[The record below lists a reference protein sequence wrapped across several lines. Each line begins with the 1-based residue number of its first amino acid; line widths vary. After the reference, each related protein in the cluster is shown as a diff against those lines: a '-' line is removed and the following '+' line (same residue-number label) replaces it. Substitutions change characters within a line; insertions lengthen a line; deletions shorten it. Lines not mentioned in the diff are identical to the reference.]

1 MNNYEWWF
9 FAKEKEWIG
18 RTCLI
23 ILEMK
28 KYLSVKHFLF
38 SDICNVKSMAMAY
51 DFNEVVDRTGIAPE
65 IIQVEAPD
73 SLAKAVNSL
82 RRNYA

>member
-1 MNNYEWWF
+1 
-9 FAKEKEWIG
+9 
-18 RTCLI
+18 
-23 ILEMK
+23 
-28 KYLSVKHFLF
+28 
-38 SDICNVKSMAMAY
+38 MAY